1 MKSRSTTRIP
11 LLKATRMRIDPG
23 CRGGRWLG
31 AVPGILMVALGVFLP
46 TSYAGAAAP
55 RSRPN
60 APPAA
65 EAGVPVKTFMGASYV
80 VLVPWAARYGL
91 KPVWVEKG
99 RSLRLESAFTKILV
113 EEDRREVTI
122 NNLRIFLGEPVVSSK
137 GSLWIGAIDAR
148 DYLGPILRPAGI
160 AVSPRPLKV
169 ICIDAGHGGNDTG
182 TQNKRFKLDEKSMT
196 LDVAQRVR
204 RLLEGQGYRVVM
216 TRNDDRFV
224 ELEDRADIAN
234 RAKADL
240 FVSVHFNSFPQP
252 SITGTEVY
260 ILTRSTQRSTG
271 ATKRETS
278 DRVSL
283 PGNAMDP
290 WNAVLGYA
298 MHRQL
303 KNKLATFDRGLKFAR
318 FKVLTLVD
326 CPGVLVEAGYLSN
339 DAEARKISTADY
351 RGDIAEGIVNGIAAY
366 AAQLEAARKG

>member
-1 MKSRSTTRIP
+1 
-11 LLKATRMRIDPG
+11 MRIDPG
-23 CRGGRWLG
+23 CDGGRGLRALRSVLILALG
-31 AVPGILMVALGVFLP
+31 ALVLDVHAN
-46 TSYAGAAAP
+46 AAAP
-55 RSRPN
+55 RSRPS
-60 APPAA
+60 APSAA
-65 EAGVPVKTFMGASYV
+65 EAGAPVKTFMGASYIE
-80 VLVPWAARYGL
+80 LAPWAAHFGL
-91 KPVWVEKG
+91 KAVWVKKG
-99 RSLRLESAFTKILV
+99 QSLRLESAFTKILV

-122 NNLRIFLGEPVVSSK
+122 NNLRVFLGEPVVSSK
-137 GSLWIGAIDAR
+137 GSLWISAIDAR
-148 DYLGPILRPAGI
+148 DLLGPILRPAGI
-160 AVSPRPLKV
+160 AVAARPPKV

-182 TQNKRFKLDEKSMT
+182 TQNKPFKLDEKSMT
-196 LDVAQRVR
+196 LDVAKRVQ
-204 RLLEGQGYRVVM
+204 RLLQGQGYQVVM

-240 FVSVHFNSFPQP
+240 FVSIHFNSFPQS

-271 ATKRETS
+271 ANKRETS

-298 MHRQL
+298 MHRQV
-303 KNKLATFDRGLKFAR
+303 KTKLGTFDRGLKFAR
-318 FKVLTLVD
+318 FKVLTLVN
-326 CPGVLVEAGYLSN
+326 CPGILVEAGYLSN

-351 RGDIAEGIVNGIAAY
+351 RGDIAEGIVNGIVSY

>member
-1 MKSRSTTRIP
+1 
-11 LLKATRMRIDPG
+11 MRIEPG
-23 CRGGRWLG
+23 CDRGRGFR
-31 AVPGILMVALGVFLP
+31 AVRVFL
-46 TSYAGAAAP
+46 TVAFGAFVVCIRADAAST
-55 RSRPN
+55 RSRPS
-60 APPAA
+60 APPVAV
-65 EAGVPVKTFMGASYV
+65 AGAPVKTFMGASYV
-80 VLVPWAARYGL
+80 ELAPWAARFGL
-91 KPVWVEKG
+91 KPVWVTKA

-122 NNLRIFLGEPVVSSK
+122 NNLRVFLGEPVVSSK
-137 GSLWIGAIDAR
+137 GSLWISAIDAR
-148 DYLGPILRPAGI
+148 DLLGPILRPAGI
-160 AVSPRPLKV
+160 AVAARPPKI

-182 TQNKRFKLDEKSMT
+182 TQNKPFKLDEKSMT
-196 LDVAQRVR
+196 LDVAKRVQ
-204 RLLEGQGYRVVM
+204 RLLQGQGYQVVM

-240 FVSVHFNSFPQP
+240 FVSIHFNSFPQP

-278 DRVSL
+278 DKVSL

-298 MHRQL
+298 MHRQV
-303 KNKLATFDRGLKFAR
+303 KTKLGTFDRGLKFAR
-318 FKVLTLVD
+318 FKVLTLVN
-326 CPGVLVEAGYLSN
+326 CPGILVEAGYLSN

-351 RGDIAEGIVNGIAAY
+351 RGDIAEGIVNGIASY
-366 AAQLEAARKG
+366 VAQIDAARKG